1 MYCILCQE
9 NNLLFVVSL
18 FNFVHSNKNG
28 KNEGKMYQN
37 SIVLH
42 QILMNNVLVLIHLS
56 ENIVFECL
64 ILNIFPVYHQ

>member
-42 QILMNNVLVLIHLS
+42 QILMKLGW
-56 ENIVFECL
+56 F
-64 ILNIFPVYHQ
+64 FDF